1 MIMLISMR
9 RIVSALAL
17 VLLTATAVAQ
27 SSDPVALANEY
38 YRQGDLAK
46 AQEQYK
52 KLARNKRNV
61 VRIHDNYFKL
71 LLTIQ
76 DFDGAEKYVK
86 NVLKQFPQNYIYEI
100 DLGIVYQAQQK
111 DEAADK
117 YFDNIIKK
125 VAKKARD
132 ERKTN
137 DVRVLAQTF
146 FEKNLREKALL
157 AYQKGREALNRPSL
171 FSLELANA
179 YRLMNKKQLMIKEYL
194 TFSKS
199 QPQNLNYVKNSFQ
212 RVLREPADLDT
223 LETILYDFIQDSE
236 GDPIY
241 NEMLIWTHLQQKN
254 FSAAL
259 RQAYSLDKRNKTM
272 AVKPEEAPKQRQRRN
287 EGENIINVGLIA
299 YRNADY
305 KTAEKAFN
313 YIINDYPESPS
324 SRLAKKYVLLSEEEV
339 VKASYP
345 VDTAA
350 VRELIAKYEAFKG
363 QSRDLFTALDAQ
375 RRKALLHAFYLN
387 EIPESIEILTD
398 LVSQPVGKHR
408 IIAESKMDLA
418 DIYLLDKQPWE
429 SILLYA
435 QVERMFKD
443 EPLGYE
449 AKLKS
454 AKLSYFKGEFELAQ
468 GHLDILKL
476 ATSREIANDAL
487 NLSILIKNNTV
498 FDSTDVVMQEYA
510 NIELLL
516 FQNQKQEALAA
527 LDQMVEKY
535 SGHSIVDEVY
545 FLKAKTYR
553 ELGEAG
559 KAIEAL
565 NKINEGFYFE
575 ILGDDAL
582 FLTAVIHEDDLK
594 DPEKSMELY
603 TELLKKFPGSIFV
616 SEARKRFRELR
627 GDF

>member
-1 MIMLISMR
+1 MLISMTKTL
-9 RIVSALAL
+9 S
-17 VLLTATAVAQ
+17 VLLLVFISLTVQAQ
-27 SSDPVALANEY
+27 SNDPVALANEY
-38 YRQGDLAK
+38 YRQGDLEK
-46 AQEQYK
+46 AREQYR
-52 KLARNKRNV
+52 KLARNKRNIA
-61 VRIHDNYFKL
+61 RIHDNYFKL
-71 LLTIQ
+71 LLTVQ
-76 DFDGAEKYVK
+76 DFDGAENYVK
-86 NVLKQFPQNYIYEI
+86 DVLRQFPENYIYEI
-100 DLGIVYQAQQK
+100 DLGIVYQAMNK

-117 YFDNIIKK
+117 HFDAIIRK
-125 VAKKARD
+125 VARTAKE

-137 DVRVLAQTF
+137 DIRFLAQTF

-157 AYQKGREALNRPSL
+157 AYQKGREALKRPSL

-179 YRLMNKKQLMIKEYL
+179 YRLMNKKKLMIQEYL
-194 TFSKS
+194 TFSES

-212 RVLREPADLDT
+212 RVLQEPADMDT
-223 LETILYDFIQDSE
+223 LEFILYDFIQESDSN
-236 GDPIY
+236 PIY

-259 RQAYSLDKRNKTM
+259 RQANALDKRL
-272 AVKPEEAPKQRQRRN
+272 QN

-299 YRNADY
+299 YRNEDY
-305 KTAEKAFN
+305 NAAKKAFG
-313 YIINDYPESPS
+313 YILDEYSDSPS
-324 SRLAKKYVLLSEEEV
+324 SRLAQKYVLLSEEEV
-339 VKASYP
+339 IKSDFP
-345 VDTAA
+345 VDTVA
-350 VRELIAKYEAFKG
+350 VRGLIDKYEAFRS

-387 EIPESIEILTD
+387 EIPRAIEILQD

-408 IIAESKMDLA
+408 ILAESKMDLA
-418 DIYLLDKQPWE
+418 DIYLLDQQPWE

-487 NLSILIKNNTV
+487 DLSILIKNNTV

-510 NIELLL
+510 NIELML
-516 FQNQKQEALAA
+516 FQNQKQKALDS
-527 LDQMVEKY
+527 LDQMIVKY
-535 SGHSIVDEVY
+535 SKHSIIDEVY

-553 ELGEAG
+553 ELGESG

-582 FLTAVIHEDDLK
+582 FLTAVIHEDDLQ
-594 DPEKSMELY
+594 DAEKAMELY
-603 TELLKKFPGSIFV
+603 TELLTKFPGSIFV
-616 SEARKRFRELR
+616 SEARKRFRDLR

>member
-9 RIVSALAL
+9 RIVSALLL
-17 VLLTATAVAQ
+17 VFIATTLFAQ

-38 YRQGDLAK
+38 YRQGDLEK
-46 AQEQYK
+46 AEEQYK

-61 VRIHDNYFKL
+61 SRIHDNYFKL

-76 DFDGAEKYVK
+76 DFEGAEKYVK

-111 DEAADK
+111 EAAADK
-117 YFDNIIKK
+117 HFDTIIKK
-125 VAKKARD
+125 VAKKSKD

-137 DVRVLAQTF
+137 DIRVLAQTF

-157 AYQKGREALNRPSL
+157 TYEKGREALNRPSL

-223 LETILYDFIQDSE
+223 LETILYDFMQEAD

-254 FSAAL
+254 FPAAL
-259 RQAYSLDKRNKTM
+259 RQAYALDKRNTR
-272 AVKPEEAPKQRQRRN
+272 VQTDDTPIERSRN

-299 YRNADY
+299 YRNSDY

-313 YIINDYPESPS
+313 YIINDYPDSPS

-339 VKASYP
+339 VKATYP
-345 VDTAA
+345 IDTSA
-350 VRELIAKYEAFKG
+350 VRELIAKYDAFKG

-387 EIPESIEILTD
+387 EIPQSIEILSD

-510 NIELLL
+510 NIELML
-516 FQNQKQEALAA
+516 FQNQKQEALNA
-527 LDQMVEKY
+527 LDQMIEKY
-535 SGHSIVDEVY
+535 PQHSIVDEVY

-553 ELGEAG
+553 ELGDAG
-559 KAIEAL
+559 KAVEAL

-603 TELLKKFPGSIFV
+603 TELLNKFPGSIFV